1 MQIVKNKKKQ
11 MNRWTYNR
19 KRGANNR
26 ECEKKEVN
34 RRRRRVSSTQ
44 VFRKDGP

>member
-26 ECEKKEVN
+26 ECEKK
-34 RRRRRVSSTQ
+34 
-44 VFRKDGP
+44 K